1 MAVLQAQSQGELI
14 MTISVKSFPIGESDF
29 EAIIDE
35 GKIYIDKTSYLKSLL
50 TSAVEV
56 FHFLRPHGFG
66 KTLSLRMLTSFLE
79 MNYENPEDRSRQ
91 ENLFKDLK
99 VYKENRKLCDEYM
112 GRYPVISLSLK
123 DTEGANFEEA
133 AYRVIAIFAG
143 LARKFNFLR
152 KNKELDTL
160 FLKRIQDFNNNTKP
174 VFKRD
179 GTMHG
184 DAASLINDFLK
195 RLAECLRL
203 AYQKKVI
210 VIIDEYDVPL
220 QKATVHGYYDSMLI
234 LIRGIL
240 STTLKDNQ
248 NIFKGYVTG
257 CLRIAH
263 QSIFTGVNNFDCY
276 GLNDTPY
283 ARFIGLTKDETA
295 KLLKDCGMENRLP
308 DVISWYDGYS
318 FAGNEMLCPWSVL
331 KFLSR
336 ALAEGNDPAAFQP
349 ENYWANSS
357 GNDII
362 EISMKHAT
370 PGIASRLQNLIDGG
384 TEEIDLCEFTS
395 YPEITGNTDFNVF
408 ATLMLHTGYFTAV
421 RDKAPALPGAVTIK
435 IPNREVLECFKHKVR
450 TVFGRR
456 NPEWLKKSQDLLNAL
471 FEGEAKKAAAII
483 RSMLLTFLSV
493 RDTAYE
499 SVYHSFLLGIL
510 GIAADIAGAD
520 IKSNSECGDGFSDIV
535 IKNRILDTAVIIEFK
550 KMTQGGVIRFLTVK

>member
-1 MAVLQAQSQGELI
+1 MTAVTSGNI
-14 MTISVKSFPIGESDF
+14 PVGITDF
-29 EAIIDE
+29 EKLRNMNAV
-35 GKIYIDKTSYLKSLL
+35 YIDKTSFLNSLL

-66 KTLSLRMLTSFLE
+66 KTLSMSMLSTFME

-91 ENLFKDLK
+91 ENLFRNLK

-234 LIRGIL
+234 LIRGIM
-240 STTLKDNQ
+240 STTLKDDE

-263 QSIFTGVNNFDCY
+263 QSIFTEVNNFKTFGIGDEAY
-276 GLNDTPY
+276 SD
-283 ARFIGLTKDETA
+283 FIGLTKDETA

-308 DVISWYDGYS
+308 DVISWYDGYNL
-318 FAGNEMLCPWSVL
+318 AGNEMLCPWSVL

-336 ALAEGNDPAAFQP
+336 ALAEGNDPATFQP

-362 EISMKHAT
+362 EICMKHAT
-370 PGIASRLQNLIDGG
+370 PGISARLQNLIDGG
-384 TEEIDLCEFTS
+384 TEEVRLREFTS

-408 ATLMLHTGYFTAV
+408 ATLMLHTG
-421 RDKAPALPGAVTIK
+421 
-435 IPNREVLECFKHKVR
+435 
-450 TVFGRR
+450 
-456 NPEWLKKSQDLLNAL
+456 
-471 FEGEAKKAAAII
+471 
-483 RSMLLTFLSV
+483 
-493 RDTAYE
+493 
-499 SVYHSFLLGIL
+499 
-510 GIAADIAGAD
+510 
-520 IKSNSECGDGFSDIV
+520 
-535 IKNRILDTAVIIEFK
+535 
-550 KMTQGGVIRFLTVK
+550 